1 MYLTPLRFLLEAENS
16 PEILELNANLEER
29 IDTLIYFLTLSK
41 VVKPIHQIL
50 GLGERFSA
58 EHIQVC
64 KIFSRHNFTNLQKIK
79 VHVVFVNLW
88 QNLCETMPWTARKYF
103 FQKNPSSYIWPKLLN
118 LQEIGFPK
126 HRLEIQKFRSCV
138 RRCFF
143 SGRNICGCSR
153 LMPSPSASS
162 KFGSS
167 ILKFFKRAQFF
178 MYTQNHFGILK
189 S

>member
-79 VHVVFVNLW
+79 DHVILVYLR
-88 QNLCETMPWTARKYF
+88 QNLCET
-103 FQKNPSSYIWPKLLN
+103 I
-118 LQEIGFPK
+118 
-126 HRLEIQKFRSCV
+126 
-138 RRCFF
+138 
-143 SGRNICGCSR
+143 
-153 LMPSPSASS
+153 
-162 KFGSS
+162 
-167 ILKFFKRAQFF
+167 
-178 MYTQNHFGILK
+178 
-189 S
+189 